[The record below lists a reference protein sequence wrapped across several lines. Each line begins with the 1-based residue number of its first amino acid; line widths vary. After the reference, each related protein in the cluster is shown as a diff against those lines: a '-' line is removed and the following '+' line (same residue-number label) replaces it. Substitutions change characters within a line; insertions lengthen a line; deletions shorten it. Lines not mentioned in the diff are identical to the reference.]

1 MLQLSSLVALLVFT
15 ATCSLLISTAPAVF
29 AVNDLLHFVEL
40 MNLFTYQVNSL
51 ISLVAHYLLQLS
63 RFFSSST
70 YTASPVF
77 AASTAP
83 AAHAALQLFQLCQGL
98 SPMSSCMLDC
108 ISFWKKTFANS
119 QSEMIQQDVFEH
131 IAVFEQHCVKGCIT

>member
-29 AVNDLLHFVEL
+29 AVNDLLQFVEL
-40 MNLFTYQVNSL
+40 MNLFTYQASSL
-51 ISLVAHYLLQLS
+51 ISLVVHYLLQLS

-70 YTASPVF
+70 LTASPVF

-108 ISFWKKTFANS
+108 ISF
-119 QSEMIQQDVFEH
+119 
-131 IAVFEQHCVKGCIT
+131 